1 MYLYCYIYIIYIV
14 KIVFMMNNFLKVR
27 KLLQYL
33 IIMVENCI

>member
-1 MYLYCYIYIIYIV
+1 MYLYCYIYILFV
-14 KIVFMMNNFLKVR
+14 KIVFIDNFLKVR